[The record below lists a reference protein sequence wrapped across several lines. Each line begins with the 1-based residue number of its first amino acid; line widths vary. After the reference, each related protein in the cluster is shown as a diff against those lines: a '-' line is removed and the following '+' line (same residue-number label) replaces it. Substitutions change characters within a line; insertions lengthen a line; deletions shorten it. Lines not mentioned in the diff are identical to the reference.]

1 MKEYYGNYLGIV
13 VSKQDPEARG
23 RVKVYI
29 PHIMPVLNATLLNL
43 FGVKSEEV
51 ISFNSVGGNL
61 AGGIPPE
68 AREYLEKIL
77 PFSEPASP
85 LIGNSAPGI
94 LDQLGNYIQ
103 KALGGGDYDK
113 NAVGTGNIG
122 VVAQPAKNGVSS
134 SHPLNGRM
142 DTNDPSQLVPIGGG
156 HYLNPYVAEKWNQL
170 KAACT
175 NAGISSITVE
185 SSYRTYAT
193 QVRLKEQKGEIAA
206 TPGRSNH
213 GVGKALDLSWKSYDD
228 YVKFTSLAKSYGFSQ
243 IPKWLAG
250 REYIPYGNSE
260 YWHWEIPSAPMGAGA
275 QVSSTSSVENNNVAA
290 AAPSANTTS
299 PQSPSTTSD
308 ASYNP
313 NNSPFINDGRLY
325 DANGNPTTISISPDK
340 PTQSAASQQSPSTTS
355 TPVGDNNSNTTS
367 EAPWNNVRA
376 TDFADA
382 TDIANFKACKAL
394 GKTDS
399 ECFKTGDNGIGAWG
413 TPTSSNIP
421 MCALPKKDW
430 QHLANPNGTLVEV
443 QANGKTV
450 ICELRDSGP
459 SASTGAGLDLNP
471 GAVAALGLT
480 HPVSVSAKWRFSD
493 GSVSAPA
500 GQAITTTNNVPST
513 YDTTNV
519 AKGVFSVPSEGALLW
534 CFFREGNPLFPVYF
548 AAAYRSSEW
557 SSIHKSASPGFGND
571 PELMG
576 ESAVN
581 KTTMLPNK
589 GGGLIAVEGAG
600 VHEVSLVSYA
610 GSHIK
615 FNENHTMLYSADEY
629 HSHAD
634 GNIFDVGLSNRET
647 HTKGISNTVI
657 DGDCYIKVGNVTDS
671 NVHKTINEIEKLIG
685 EINDEMLK
693 K

>member
-1 MKEYYGNYLGIV
+1 
-13 VSKQDPEARG
+13 
-23 RVKVYI
+23 
-29 PHIMPVLNATLLNL
+29 
-43 FGVKSEEV
+43 
-51 ISFNSVGGNL
+51 
-61 AGGIPPE
+61 
-68 AREYLEKIL
+68 
-77 PFSEPASP
+77 
-85 LIGNSAPGI
+85 
-94 LDQLGNYIQ
+94 
-103 KALGGGDYDK
+103 
-113 NAVGTGNIG
+113 
-122 VVAQPAKNGVSS
+122 
-134 SHPLNGRM
+134 
-142 DTNDPSQLVPIGGG
+142 
-156 HYLNPYVAEKWNQL
+156 
-170 KAACT
+170 
-175 NAGISSITVE
+175 
-185 SSYRTYAT
+185 
-193 QVRLKEQKGEIAA
+193 
-206 TPGRSNH
+206 
-213 GVGKALDLSWKSYDD
+213 
-228 YVKFTSLAKSYGFSQ
+228 
-243 IPKWLAG
+243 
-250 REYIPYGNSE
+250 
-260 YWHWEIPSAPMGAGA
+260 
-275 QVSSTSSVENNNVAA
+275 
-290 AAPSANTTS
+290 
-299 PQSPSTTSD
+299 
-308 ASYNP
+308 
-313 NNSPFINDGRLY
+313 
-325 DANGNPTTISISPDK
+325 
-340 PTQSAASQQSPSTTS
+340 
-355 TPVGDNNSNTTS
+355 
-367 EAPWNNVRA
+367 
-376 TDFADA
+376 
-382 TDIANFKACKAL
+382 
-394 GKTDS
+394 
-399 ECFKTGDNGIGAWG
+399 
-413 TPTSSNIP
+413 

-480 HPVSVSAKWRFSD
+480 HPVSVSARWRFSD

-500 GQAITTTNNVPST
+500 GQVITTTNNVPST

-576 ESAVN
+576 ESSVN

>member
-156 HYLNPYVAEKWNQL
+156 HYLNPFVAEKWNQL

-175 NAGISSITVE
+175 NAGFTVGITD
-185 SSYRTYAT
+185 SYRTYAT
-193 QVRLKEQKGEIAA
+193 QVRLREEKGEIAA
-206 TPGRSNH
+206 IPGRSNH

-275 QVSSTSSVENNNVAA
+275 KVSSTSPVESNNVAA
-290 AAPSANTTS
+290 AAPEATPS
-299 PQSPSTTSD
+299 PETP
-308 ASYNP
+308 NP
-313 NNSPFINDGRLY
+313 E
-325 DANGNPTTISISPDK
+325 
-340 PTQSAASQQSPSTTS
+340 
-355 TPVGDNNSNTTS
+355 GDNNSNTTS
-367 EAPWNNVRA
+367 EAPWNDVRA
-376 TDFADA
+376 TSFADA
-382 TDIANFKACKAL
+382 ADVKKYNDCKERG
-394 GKTDS
+394 GKDCS
-399 ECFKTGDNGIGAWG
+399 AVGDNGLGAWG
-413 TPTSSNIP
+413 TPTSSNVP

-443 QANGKTV
+443 QAKGKTV

-459 SASTGAGLDLNP
+459 RESTGAGLDLNP
-471 GAVAALGLT
+471 GACAALGLT
-480 HPVSVSAKWRFSD
+480 PPVSVSARWRFSD

-671 NVHKTINEIEKLIG
+671 NVHKTIDEIEKLIG

>member
-13 VSKQDPEARG
+13 ISKQDPEARG

-94 LDQLGNYIQ
+94 LDRLGNYIQ

-156 HYLNPYVAEKWNQL
+156 HYLNPFVAEKWNQL
-170 KAACT
+170 KAACN

-213 GVGKALDLSWKSYDD
+213 GVGKALDLKWNSYDD

-275 QVSSTSSVENNNVAA
+275 KVSSTSPVESNNVAA
-290 AAPSANTTS
+290 AAPDATPS
-299 PQSPSTTSD
+299 PETP
-308 ASYNP
+308 NP
-313 NNSPFINDGRLY
+313 E
-325 DANGNPTTISISPDK
+325 
-340 PTQSAASQQSPSTTS
+340 
-355 TPVGDNNSNTTS
+355 GDNNSNTTS
-367 EAPWNNVRA
+367 EAPWNNVKA
-376 TDFADA
+376 TSFADA
-382 TDIANFKACKAL
+382 ADIADYQKNKSFA
-394 GKTDS
+394 
-399 ECFKTGDNGIGAWG
+399 TGDNGLGKWG
-413 TPTSSNIP
+413 VVTASNVP
-421 MCALPKKDW
+421 MCALPREDW
-430 QHLANPNGTLVEV
+430 SHLGSPAGTLIEV
-443 QANGKTV
+443 QARGKTV
-450 ICELRDSGP
+450 ICQLQDTMP
-459 SASTGAGLDLNP
+459 SKANIKNGAGIDLNP
-471 GAVAALGLT
+471 GACAALGLT
-480 HPVSVSAKWRFSD
+480 PPVSVSARWRFSD
-493 GSVSAPA
+493 GSMSAPA

-671 NVHKTINEIEKLIG
+671 NVHKTIDEIEKLIG

>member
-13 VSKQDPEARG
+13 ISKQDPEARG

-77 PFSEPASP
+77 PFSEPAAP

-94 LDQLGNYIQ
+94 LDKIGNYIQ
-103 KALGGGDYDK
+103 RAIGGGNYDK

-142 DTNDPSQLVPIGGG
+142 DTNNPSQLVPIGGG
-156 HYLNPYVAEKWNQL
+156 HYLNPFVAEKWNQL
-170 KAACT
+170 KAACN
-175 NAGISSITVE
+175 NAGIFVGITD
-185 SSYRTYAT
+185 SYRTYSV
-193 QVRLKEQKGEIAA
+193 QVRLREEKGEIAA
-206 TPGRSNH
+206 IPGRSNH
-213 GVGKALDLSWKSYDD
+213 GLGKALDLHWNSYDG

-250 REYIPYGNSE
+250 REYIPYQNTE
-260 YWHWEIPSAPMGAGA
+260 YWHWEMPSAPMGSNAEI
-275 QVSSTSSVENNNVAA
+275 SSTSPVQSNNVAA
-290 AAPSANTTS
+290 SAPEATPS
-299 PQSPSTTSD
+299 PEAP
-308 ASYNP
+308 NP
-313 NNSPFINDGRLY
+313 E
-325 DANGNPTTISISPDK
+325 
-340 PTQSAASQQSPSTTS
+340 
-355 TPVGDNNSNTTS
+355 VDNNSNTSS

-376 TDFADA
+376 TSFADPVDVA
-382 TDIANFKACKAL
+382 KFNECKAL
-394 GKTDS
+394 KKTDS
-399 ECFKTGDNGIGAWG
+399 ECYKVGDNGIGKWG
-413 TPTSSNIP
+413 TNTSSNVP
-421 MCALPKKDW
+421 MCALPPKDYK
-430 QHLANPNGTLVEV
+430 HLANPNGTLVEV
-443 QANGKTV
+443 QANGRTV

-459 SASTGAGLDLNP
+459 AEYTGAGLDLNP
-471 GAVAALGLT
+471 GACAALGLT
-480 HPVSVSAKWRFSD
+480 PPVSVSARWRFSD

-500 GQAITTTNNVPST
+500 GQSITTTNNVPST

-519 AKGVFSVPSEGALLW
+519 AKGVFSVPEVGALLW
-534 CFFREGNPLFPVYF
+534 CFFREGNPMFPVYF
-548 AAAYRSSEW
+548 AASYRSSEW

-576 ESAVN
+576 DSAVN

-600 VHEVSLVSYA
+600 MHEISLVSYA

-647 HTKGISNTVI
+647 HTKGICNTVI

-671 NVHKTINEIEKLIG
+671 NVHKTIDEIEKLIG

>member
-13 VSKQDPEARG
+13 ISKQDPEARG

-94 LDQLGNYIQ
+94 LDRLGNYIQ

-113 NAVGTGNIG
+113 NSVGTGNIG

-134 SHPLNGRM
+134 SHPSNGRM
-142 DTNDPSQLVPIGGG
+142 DINDPSQLVPIGGG
-156 HYLNPYVAEKWNQL
+156 HYLNPFVAEKWNQL
-170 KAACT
+170 KAACN
-175 NAGISSITVE
+175 NAGFTVGITD
-185 SSYRTYAT
+185 SYRTYAT
-193 QVRLKEQKGEIAA
+193 QVRLREEKGEIAA
-206 TPGRSNH
+206 IPGRSNH
-213 GVGKALDLSWKSYDD
+213 GLGKALDLHWNSYDD

-250 REYIPYGNSE
+250 REYIPYENTE
-260 YWHWEIPSAPMGAGA
+260 YWHWEMPSAPMGAGA
-275 QVSSTSSVENNNVAA
+275 QVSSTSPVESNNVAA
-290 AAPSANTTS
+290 AAPEATPS
-299 PQSPSTTSD
+299 PETP
-308 ASYNP
+308 NP
-313 NNSPFINDGRLY
+313 E
-325 DANGNPTTISISPDK
+325 
-340 PTQSAASQQSPSTTS
+340 
-355 TPVGDNNSNTTS
+355 VDNNSNTTS

-382 TDIANFKACKAL
+382 TDIAKFNACKAL
-394 GKTDS
+394 GKTDG

-471 GAVAALGLT
+471 GAIAVLGLT
-480 HPVSVSAKWRFSD
+480 HPVSVSARWRFSD
-493 GSVSAPA
+493 GAVSAPA